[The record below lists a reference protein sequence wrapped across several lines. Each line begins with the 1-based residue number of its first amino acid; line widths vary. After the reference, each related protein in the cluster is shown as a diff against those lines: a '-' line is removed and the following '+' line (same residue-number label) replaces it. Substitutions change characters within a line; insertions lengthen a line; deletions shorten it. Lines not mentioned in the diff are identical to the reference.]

1 MSPTSRSLFPV
12 LAIFGAVALTH
23 LASTDLAHAQ
33 PRYAPHVHD
42 NVIHGVRFEAHGNL
56 GWGGFLGAGFDVEIP
71 IVPNGFLPARAIHD
85 EFALVPGFD
94 LLAFDFRDGSR
105 GVAFAPQVTA
115 QWNLYVHRRWSV
127 FPEVGMA
134 VFFVSDQ
141 YWYHDA
147 PYRRGRRAFVDGVFA
162 FGARRHFTDRVA
174 VTMRLGWP
182 FGAQAGVTF

>member
-1 MSPTSRSLFPV
+1 MASSALRPGSFATTLGDV
-12 LAIFGAVALTH
+12 LRVVACVTRKETVTP
-23 LASTDLAHAQ
+23 S
-33 PRYAPHVHD
+33 
-42 NVIHGVRFEAHGNL
+42 
-56 GWGGFLGAGFDVEIP
+56 
-71 IVPNGFLPARAIHD
+71 
-85 EFALVPGFD
+85 
-94 LLAFDFRDGSR
+94 

-162 FGARRHFTDRVA
+162 FGARRHFTDRIA